1 VNPAKV
7 RMVSFRSPKA
17 GTLVVSDV
25 FLSNEDEY
33 AAATTAIKEMAI
45 ETPSSTAIYN
55 LQGQKVG
62 TRKDLN
68 QLKRGIYVVNG
79 KLIRN
84 GSR

>member
-1 VNPAKV
+1 MALFLVLLLAVACYGMKFA
-7 RMVSFRSPKA
+7 SFHRDYISLP
-17 GTLVVSDV
+17 
-25 FLSNEDEY
+25 
-33 AAATTAIKEMAI
+33 ATTAIKEMAI